1 MYIDTWQLFLLS
13 FATGILASIFI
24 AVIIAAVLYNKWYKE
39 RKEAEDRSNQ
49 HELMTKLCFVLLVKG
64 LITDSDR
71 DWMMNKIE
79 FDEWKRK
86 IEDEINNNDKD
97 WYM

>member
-1 MYIDTWQLFLLS
+1 
-13 FATGILASIFI
+13 
-24 AVIIAAVLYNKWYKE
+24 
-39 RKEAEDRSNQ
+39 
-49 HELMTKLCFVLLVKG
+49 MTKLCFVLLVKG

-79 FDEWKRK
+79 FNEWKRN